1 VLDSCVRQWSDR
13 TKPSMVFEGVDSL
26 AKHKVCSTSIEAI
39 GAAPAPQPD
48 VAIDGTNLYQ
58 EGA

>member
-1 VLDSCVRQWSDR
+1 
-13 TKPSMVFEGVDSL
+13 MVFEGVDSL

-48 VAIDGTNLYQ
+48 VAIDGTNLHQ